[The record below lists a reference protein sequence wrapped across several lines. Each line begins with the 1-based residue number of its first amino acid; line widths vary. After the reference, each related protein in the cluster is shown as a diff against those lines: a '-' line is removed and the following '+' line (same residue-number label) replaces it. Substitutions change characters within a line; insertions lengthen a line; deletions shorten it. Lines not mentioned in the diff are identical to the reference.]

1 MKEAYT
7 KVTRSPVRVDRIPF
21 ALRTVVVG
29 GLIVDAY
36 VHAKLAGNYDIVEA
50 GISEG
55 NLFRLE
61 AAVATVVA
69 VLVLS
74 GRVIWLVVA
83 AVVAASAVAALLA
96 NTYLHVGSVGPL
108 PDMYEPTWFAE
119 KRFALIG
126 ESVAALG
133 ALAGLAYR
141 ERAVPVRKRL
151 SGRGR
156 RLPASRSSRRTE
168 AHPPET

>member
-1 MKEAYT
+1 MKET
-7 KVTRSPVRVDRIPF
+7 QMKETRSPGQVVRIPIAF
-21 ALRTVVVG
+21 RAVVVG

-36 VHAKLAGNYDIVEA
+36 VHAKLASDYDIVEA

-61 AAVATVVA
+61 AVGATVVA

-74 GRVIWLVVA
+74 GRRVWLGVA
-83 AVVAASAVAALLA
+83 AVVAASAVAVLVA
-96 NTYLHVGSVGPL
+96 NTYLQVGSVGPI

-119 KRFALIG
+119 KRVAFIG

-133 ALAGLAYR
+133 ALVGLTWTTAR
-141 ERAVPVRKRL
+141 LHHDER
-151 SGRGR
+151 RGR
-156 RLPASRSSRRTE
+156 
-168 AHPPET
+168 PEGSPQWLDDVGA